1 MGASTIQA
9 ASFTVG
15 DPRHRA
21 PSTSTVGGPNMA
33 SIARKS
39 DGRRIFTEEFKR
51 KQIDRV
57 WRGELTIAELSRKH
71 GIAPSLLQRWK
82 RLVPRDAQSTRAAP
96 GRATSANDVDSARYV
111 RELQLMVGKLTVE
124 LELVRAERDA
134 LMLQRRTRPVNRR

>member
-1 MGASTIQA
+1 
-9 ASFTVG
+9 
-15 DPRHRA
+15 
-21 PSTSTVGGPNMA
+21 MA

-51 KQIDRV
+51 EQIDRV

-71 GIAPSLLQRWK
+71 GIAASLLQRWK
-82 RLVPRDAQSTRAAP
+82 RLIPREPQSTRAP
-96 GRATSANDVDSARYV
+96 RGRATSVNDVDSARYI

-134 LMLQRRTRPVNRR
+134 LTLQQRTRPVKRR